1 MSNRNKVLGY
11 VPKLREFGSIDLK
24 KYRNNTTKK
33 YISIEVSNY
42 VEVGLKID
50 SLLEVLKRVIINE
63 TAVEKIS
70 PHCIED
76 VLEVAHRRRKLIEW
90 ERVGIKNSCL
100 DFILVVPFN
109 KCPLLRGGQI

>member
-76 VLEVAHRRRKLIEW
+76 VLEVAQALIPHNEMYLLDTLH
-90 ERVGIKNSCL
+90 EQAIKREFETENQEPIIKSAS
-100 DFILVVPFN
+100 
-109 KCPLLRGGQI
+109 